1 MILFCLVM
9 LPLTPHERPPPVRL
23 RFCFVANSPRLGL
36 RLRARNVCF
45 RIMDGTWTQS
55 WPRYVRR
62 HAGQNTPLKEIGRTI
77 GVHPGTVGRWFPR
90 EGERQQ
96 RPDGDQVV
104 SFAREYKR
112 PMVEALIAAGYL
124 CLDDVPEVQV
134 IELQSDFTVQALLDE
149 LREWIDSRAADF
161 DDVGDNI
168 IASIDDGLK
177 KRGKRA

>member
-1 MILFCLVM
+1 
-9 LPLTPHERPPPVRL
+9 
-23 RFCFVANSPRLGL
+23 
-36 RLRARNVCF
+36 
-45 RIMDGTWTQS
+45 MDETWTQT

-62 HAGQNTPLKEIGRTI
+62 HAGQNTPLKTIGRDI

-90 EGERQQ
+90 ADERQQ

-104 SFAREYKR
+104 SFARKYGR

-124 CLDDVPEVQV
+124 RLDDVPEVQV
-134 IELQSDFTVQALLDE
+134 IELQSDFTVQALLEE
-149 LREWIDSRAADF
+149 LREWIDSHAADV

-177 KRGKRA
+177 KRGQRA